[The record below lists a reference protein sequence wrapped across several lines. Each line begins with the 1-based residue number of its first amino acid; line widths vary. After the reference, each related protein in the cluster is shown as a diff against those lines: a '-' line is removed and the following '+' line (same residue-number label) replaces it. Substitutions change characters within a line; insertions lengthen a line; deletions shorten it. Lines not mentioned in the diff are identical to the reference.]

1 MATPEQREQESR
13 ESDGTKFEE
22 QIDED
27 REQQH
32 EAAQRIAEPL
42 ESQDEDSAD

>member
-13 ESDGTKFEE
+13 ESDVTKFEE
-22 QIDED
+22 QIEED

-32 EAAQRIAEPL
+32 EAAEKIAQPL
-42 ESQDEDSAD
+42 EPQDDDDS